1 MIYFYYGKPPLT
13 GKLCDGLKAPT
24 NSFFNV
30 ILACYEIFELEFK
43 KIAHVKNIRRY
54 LFHLLN
60 AFILKQFPSFFLDSC
75 SEHRDFILELFPAMS
90 STTLGWI
97 LVIFAAAFEFLGV
110 IGLKKYSEEKNL
122 LNGFYYLL
130 GFGSAFAFLYFAFD
144 YLHRMISVY

>member
-1 MIYFYYGKPPLT
+1 MNESHTL
-13 GKLCDGLKAPT
+13 
-24 NSFFNV
+24 
-30 ILACYEIFELEFK
+30 
-43 KIAHVKNIRRY
+43 
-54 LFHLLN
+54 
-60 AFILKQFPSFFLDSC
+60 
-75 SEHRDFILELFPAMS
+75 DFILELFPAMS

-144 YLHRMISVY
+144 YLQVSIAYAVWIGIGTAGAVLINMVFFGESKSMGRIVSVILIVIGVVGLKFVS